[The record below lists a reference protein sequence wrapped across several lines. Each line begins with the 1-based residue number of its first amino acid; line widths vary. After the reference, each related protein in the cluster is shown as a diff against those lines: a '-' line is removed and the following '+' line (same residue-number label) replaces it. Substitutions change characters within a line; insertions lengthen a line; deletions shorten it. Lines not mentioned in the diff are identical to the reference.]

1 MDWYRKW
8 LVDFNAGK
16 MQLVLFDQSNNTS
29 AIDVKKDGLFLKKNY
44 LLKCWSWLSLL
55 NWIGALPFILL
66 LKLPPRKLEP
76 WFVLWSFFFL
86 RLRCISKNLPYSHAW
101 NTVVMSGLKVLVA
114 SLNNYLSY
122 KNIYVSLQLYTYNLF
137 GILKIEAI
145 V

>member
-1 MDWYRKW
+1 MDWSRKW

-16 MQLVLFDQSNNTS
+16 MKLVLFDQSNNTS
-29 AIDVKKDGLFLKKNY
+29 AIDVKKDGSVLEEKLSFKMLG
-44 LLKCWSWLSLL
+44 WLSLL
-55 NWIGALPFILL
+55 NWIRALTFIVL
-66 LKLPPRKLEP
+66 LKLLPRILEP

-122 KNIYVSLQLYTYNLF
+122 KNVYVSLQLYTYNLF